1 MFDKTSPISD
11 KGFQKYKQDFQ
22 KKFLLNLENH
32 LKLPCDPQGADNQPY
47 RVIERTKNTTATFS
61 RIFDEYK
68 IPLPSYAEFKKYIK
82 APSCIGAYMQSLM
95 DELLPELLN
104 EDKTALNP
112 RIIKAINHNNK
123 ENYRLMLER
132 ANNDPQ
138 QLARFFI
145 QAIVVGYSQQMLDK
159 VKKDKDPTAQIS
171 WFNNEGA
178 EFTIVSRL
186 VTIDGLSEFAQKPLP
201 LDEEEQRSHMQK
213 LMNVY
218 GGNENA
224 PQALKNKF
232 DAFGDSFEVSKIQAL
247 KTYLDALNW
256 ALKEENLKGLSKEKV
271 EELYQLVEE
280 NISLVPLDENL
291 EARVNALHIE
301 KLFDKAYED
310 LEKTAPKV
318 GNLLS
323 AVKKLK
329 DNGDLSTADL
339 ERITTYLND
348 TKAFIQNPTREA
360 REKQH
365 NNMRDAIRKN
375 QSWGPIVG
383 GALLLDMN
391 KVVYHSLDFDGCYS
405 NEASSFNLGRNWIT
419 ERTLEE
425 SNKAYLEAN
434 REFLDSL
441 KTKDKTVL
449 FIGSNRQTP
458 DIDFKNGTGT
468 DYPPGSV
475 YPRMAAIAKELGEN
489 ATFNPFLLPD
499 LESDVVV
506 AGKTLEKFNEK
517 GYLNENGSYKEG
529 IKSTKFNEDGFLELI
544 DDESKV
550 SLALAQMHYAAM
562 ENPDDIIEF
571 NFYDD
576 RKDIVESMEHFF
588 KEHPELIPKN
598 VILNLRGYSGPQLT
612 QEQANENLLNFLT
625 HTTID
630 LESEETKNAI
640 SEAKKHNI
648 PILIKIPGEEEKFK
662 IYRRASNGD
671 WDFADFNR
679 NIKGLDASKFDEV
692 FPELKGIK
700 GHNTSKN
707 MEIFDE
713 LKKYHFLPIPVTRR
727 DKIYNYGSPTLIV
740 SIPGEGSIPKEVAD
754 WKPLYVAV
762 REASMTPDAKR
773 WKAMKVASEF
783 SFTELISQSYS
794 DTHLPAKRVKEFID
808 HNLSKMGNKEIAE
821 VLSKSKISSQAVVK
835 ILNGNENKDNIIKQ
849 IIENKIN
856 QLKEELSKEER
867 QQIES
872 FLKGFTKTINTII
885 NEKLLELSNEN
896 DLEKRTA
903 IESYLIDLYKL
914 KIRDGNKSLA
924 EMEINNGIKQ
934 PRNAL
939 CSTISDALN
948 SPITLQDCQKLNS
961 LVGHARNAAA
971 PNVDPKSKSKSLCE
985 LAYLSDELIGAK
997 SEKLQAVSIAC
1008 GVFAVIATIVAF
1020 ALVPT
1025 GIGFIIGMAVAGA
1038 LAAASIGTG
1047 IAAKVKESDLSEKT
1061 RDFKKAI
1068 EEKREV
1074 QVEDAPELPRFL

>member
-1 MFDKTSPISD
+1 M
-11 KGFQKYKQDFQ
+11 GFEKYKKEFHSQ
-22 KKFLLNLENH
+22 FLLNLEKH
-32 LKLPCDPQGADNQPY
+32 LKLPYDPKGADNQPY
-47 RVIERTKNTTATFS
+47 KVIEKSKNTAATFS
-61 RIFDEYK
+61 RILDEYK
-68 IPLPSYAEFKKYIK
+68 VPVPPYEEFKEYIK

-95 DELLPELLN
+95 DDLLPELLN

-112 RIIKAINHNNK
+112 RIINAINHNNK
-123 ENYRLMLER
+123 DNYRLILQR
-132 ANNDPQ
+132 ANNDSQ

-145 QAIVVGYSQQMLDK
+145 QAIVVGYSQQMLDEM
-159 VKKDKDPTAQIS
+159 KKNSNQEAQIA

-178 EFTIVSRL
+178 EFTIVSNL
-186 VTIDGLSEFAQKPLP
+186 VTIDGMSEFAQKPLP
-201 LDEEEQRSHMQK
+201 IGEEEQKSRMQK
-213 LMNVY
+213 LMEVY
-218 GGNENA
+218 GDNA
-224 PQALKNKF
+224 PRILKNKN
-232 DAFGDSFEVSKIQAL
+232 DAFNDSFEVSDIQAL

-271 EELYQLVEE
+271 QELYQLVEE

-291 EARVNALHIE
+291 EARVNFNNACKVLEEISSNHP
-301 KLFDKAYED
+301 KAANLF
-310 LEKTAPKV
+310 
-318 GNLLS
+318 S
-323 AVKKLK
+323 AVKNLK
-329 DNGDLSTADL
+329 DNVDLDKDAL
-339 ERITTYLND
+339 KRITTYIND
-348 TKAFIQNPTREA
+348 TKAFIEDPTNKEA

-365 NNMRDAIRKN
+365 HNIRDAIGKN
-375 QSWGPIVG
+375 PSWGPMIG
-383 GALLLDMN
+383 GALLLD

-425 SNKAYLEAN
+425 SNQAYLEAN

-441 KTKDKTVL
+441 KTKGKTVI

-458 DIDFKNGTGT
+458 YIDLKNGTGT

-475 YPRMAAIAKELGEN
+475 YPRMDAIAKELGEN

-506 AGKTLEKFNEK
+506 AGETFEKFNQK
-517 GYLNENGSYKEG
+517 GYLKENGSYKED
-529 IKSTKFNEDGFLELI
+529 ITSHKIEEDGFLELI

-625 HTTID
+625 HTTTD
-630 LESEETKNAI
+630 LESVETKQAI
-640 SEAKKHNI
+640 SEAQKHNI
-648 PILIKIPGEEEKFK
+648 PILIKMPGEEEQFK
-662 IYRRASNGD
+662 LYRRASNGD
-671 WDFADFNR
+671 WEFTDFNR
-679 NIKGLDASKFDEV
+679 SIKGLEASKFDEV

-713 LKKYHFLPIPVTRR
+713 LKKHHYLPIPATRR
-727 DKIYNYGSPTLIV
+727 DKIYNYGSPTLIAA
-740 SIPGEGSIPKEVAD
+740 IAGEGSIPEEVAD
-754 WKPLYVAV
+754 WKPLYAAV
-762 REASMTPDAKR
+762 REASMSPEAKQ

-783 SFTELISQSYS
+783 DFPKLISQSYS
-794 DTHLPAKRVKEFID
+794 DTRLPAKRVKEFID
-808 HNLSKMGNKEIAE
+808 HNLSKMGNKESAE
-821 VLSKSKISSQAVVK
+821 VLSKSKISSQAVVQ
-835 ILNGNENKDNIIKQ
+835 ILNGNENKDSIIKQ
-849 IIENKIN
+849 IIENKVN
-856 QLKEELSKEER
+856 QLKEELSNEER

-885 NEKLLELSNEN
+885 NEKLLELNNEN
-896 DLEKRTA
+896 DLGKRTA

-924 EMEINNGIKQ
+924 EMKINNGLKQ

-939 CSTISDALN
+939 CSTITDALK

-961 LVGHARNAAA
+961 LVIHARNAAT
-971 PNVDPKSKSKSLCE
+971 PNVDPKSKSRSLCE
-985 LAYLSDELIGAK
+985 LSDLSDELVGAK
-997 SEKLQAVSIAC
+997 SEKLQAVSAAC
-1008 GVFAVIATIVAF
+1008 GVFAVVATIVAF
-1020 ALVPT
+1020 ALAPT

-1047 IAAKVKESDLSEKT
+1047 IAAKVKESDLSQKT
-1061 RDFKKAI
+1061 RDFKQAL
-1068 EEKREV
+1068 EEKRDV
-1074 QVEDAPELPRFL
+1074 QVVDAPELPDLTTISDRSFSRN

>member
-22 KKFLLNLENH
+22 QKFLLNLENH
-32 LKLPCDPQGADNQPY
+32 LKLPYDPKGADNQPY
-47 RVIERTKNTTATFS
+47 KVIEKTKGTAAIFS

-68 IPLPSYAEFKKYIK
+68 VPLPSYDEFKKYIK
-82 APSCIGAYMQSLM
+82 APSCIGAYMQSLI

-112 RIIKAINHNNK
+112 RIIDAINHNNK
-123 ENYRLMLER
+123 ENYRLMLQK

-159 VKKDKDPTAQIS
+159 VKKDPDPEVQMA

-178 EFTIVSRL
+178 EFTIVSGL

-201 LDEEEQRSHMQK
+201 IDEEEQRSRMQK

-224 PQALKNKF
+224 PQGLKNKF
-232 DAFGDSFEVSKIQAL
+232 ERFNDSCEISKIKAL
-247 KTYLDALNW
+247 EAYLDALNW
-256 ALKEENLKGLSKEKV
+256 ALKEENLKGLSEEKV
-271 EELYQLVEE
+271 QELYKLVEE

-291 EARVNALHIE
+291 EARVN
-301 KLFDKAYED
+301 FNKAYKD
-310 LEKTAPKV
+310 LEKISSSDKRV

-323 AVKKLK
+323 AVK
-329 DNGDLSTADL
+329 NVDLSTEDL
-339 ERITTYLND
+339 QRITTYLND
-348 TKAFIQNPTREA
+348 TKAFIENPTKET

-365 NNMRDAIRKN
+365 NNIRDAIGKN
-375 QSWGPIVG
+375 QSWGPIIG
-383 GALLLDMN
+383 GALLLD

-405 NEASSFNLGRNWIT
+405 NEASSFKLGRNWIT

-434 REFLDSL
+434 RKFLDSL
-441 KTKDKTVL
+441 KTEDKTVL

-506 AGKTLEKFNEK
+506 AGETFEKFKEK
-517 GYLNENGSYKEG
+517 GYLNENGSYKEE
-529 IKSTKFNEDGFLELI
+529 IISTKFNEDGFLELI

-625 HTTID
+625 HTTTD
-630 LESEETKNAI
+630 LESEETKKAI
-640 SEAKKHNI
+640 SEAQKHNI

-662 IYRRASNGD
+662 IYCRDANGN

-679 NIKGLDASKFDEV
+679 NIEGLEASKFDDV

-713 LKKYHFLPIPVTRR
+713 LKKHHFLPIPVTRR
-727 DKIYNYGSPTLIV
+727 DKVYNYGSPTLIA
-740 SIPGEGSIPKEVAD
+740 SIPGEGSIPKDVAD
-754 WKPLYVAV
+754 WKPLYRAV
-762 REASMTPDAKR
+762 REASMSPDAKQ

-794 DTHLPAKRVKEFID
+794 ENRLPAKRVKEFID

-821 VLSKSKISSQAVVK
+821 VLSKSKISSQAVVQ

-872 FLKGFTKTINTII
+872 FLKGFKKTINTII
-885 NEKLLELSNEN
+885 TEKLLELRNEN

-914 KIRDGNKSLA
+914 KIRDGNQSLA
-924 EMEINNGIKQ
+924 EMKINPEIKQ
-934 PRNAL
+934 PRDAL

-948 SPITLQDCQKLNS
+948 SPISLQDCQKLNS
-961 LVGHARNAAA
+961 LVGNARIAAD
-971 PNVDPKSKSKSLCE
+971 PNGDPRTQSKSLCA
-985 LAYLSDELIGAK
+985 LAYLSDELVGAK
-997 SEKLQAVSIAC
+997 SEKLQAASLAC
-1008 GVFAVIATIVAF
+1008 GLFAVIATIAAF
-1020 ALVPT
+1020 ALAPT
-1025 GIGFIIGMAVAGA
+1025 GIGFIVGMAVAGA

-1047 IAAKVKESDLSEKT
+1047 IAAKVKKSDLSEKT
-1061 RDFKKAI
+1061 QDFKKAL
-1068 EEKREV
+1068 EETREA
-1074 QVEDAPELPRFL
+1074 QVKEEPEHSQFNFS

>member
-1 MFDKTSPISD
+1 MFDKTNPLSD

-32 LKLPCDPQGADNQPY
+32 LKLPYDPEGADNQPY
-47 RVIERTKNTTATFS
+47 KVIEKSKNTAASFS

-68 IPLPSYAEFKKYIK
+68 VPLPSYAEFKKYIE
-82 APSCIGAYMQSLM
+82 APSCIGAYMQSIM
-95 DELLPELLN
+95 NELVPELLN

-112 RIIKAINHNNK
+112 RIIDAINHNNK
-123 ENYRLMLER
+123 ENYRLMLQK

-138 QLARFFI
+138 QLARLFI
-145 QAIVVGYSQQMLDK
+145 QAIVVGYSQQMLDE
-159 VKKDKDPTAQIS
+159 VRKDPNQEAQMA

-201 LDEEEQRSHMQK
+201 IDEEEQRSRMRD
-213 LMNVY
+213 LMDVY
-218 GGNENA
+218 GGEENA
-224 PQALKNKF
+224 PKALKDKYQRFN
-232 DAFGDSFEVSKIQAL
+232 DSFDFSNIKAL
-247 KTYLDALNW
+247 EAYLDALNW
-256 ALKEENLKGLSKEKV
+256 ALKEENLKGLSEEKV
-271 EELYQLVEE
+271 QELYKLVEE

-291 EARVNALHIE
+291 EARVNFNE
-301 KLFDKAYED
+301 AYKD
-310 LEKTAPKV
+310 LEKISSSHPRV

-323 AVKKLK
+323 TVKKLK
-329 DNGDLSTADL
+329 DNVDLSTEDL
-339 ERITTYLND
+339 QRITTYLND
-348 TKAFIQNPTREA
+348 TKAFIENPTKET

-365 NNMRDAIRKN
+365 NNIRDAIGKN
-375 QSWGPIVG
+375 QSWGPIIG
-383 GALLLDMN
+383 GALLLD

-449 FIGSNRQTP
+449 FIGSNRQAP

-475 YPRMAAIAKELGEN
+475 YPRMAAIAKELGPN

-499 LESDVVV
+499 LESDVFV

-517 GYLNENGSYKEG
+517 GYLNENGSYKEE
-529 IKSTKFNEDGFLELI
+529 IRSTFKEDGFLELI

-612 QEQANENLLNFLT
+612 QEQANENLLHFLT
-625 HTTID
+625 LTTTD
-630 LESEETKNAI
+630 LESEETKKAI
-640 SEAKKHNI
+640 SEAQQHNF
-648 PILIKIPGEEEKFK
+648 PILIKISGEEKKFK
-662 IYRRASNGD
+662 IYCRGANGV
-671 WDFADFNR
+671 WGFADFNR
-679 NIKGLDASKFDEV
+679 NIASNFDGV
-692 FPELKGIK
+692 FPKLKELERL
-700 GHNTSKN
+700 NTSKN

-713 LKKYHFLPIPVTRR
+713 LKKHHFLPIPVTRN
-727 DKIYNYGSPTLIV
+727 DKIYNYGSPTLIA

-754 WKPLYVAV
+754 WKPLYRAV
-762 REASMTPDAKR
+762 REASMSPDAKHC
-773 WKAMKVASEF
+773 KAMKVASEF
-783 SFTELISQSYS
+783 SFTELISHSYS

-821 VLSKSKISSQAVVK
+821 VLSKSKISSQAVVQ

-885 NEKLLELSNEN
+885 NEKLLELRNEN

-914 KIRDGNKSLA
+914 KIRDENKSLA
-924 EMEINNGIKQ
+924 DMEINKGIKQ
-934 PRNAL
+934 TRDAL

-961 LVGHARNAAA
+961 LVGHARIAAA
-971 PNVDPKSKSKSLCE
+971 PNVDPETKSKSLCE
-985 LAYLSDELIGAK
+985 LAYLSDELVGAK
-997 SEKLQAVSIAC
+997 SEKLQAVSVAC

-1020 ALVPT
+1020 ALAPT

-1061 RDFKKAI
+1061 RDFKKAL
-1068 EEKREV
+1068 EENREAPV
-1074 QVEDAPELPRFL
+1074 KEDQSILNLTFRD